1 MIDPEVFDEAVDK
14 AVRSRCKAFD
24 TFILA
29 LFSFGVGV
37 FVTGMALYYFN

>member
-14 AVRSRCKAFD
+14 AVRARCKAFD

-29 LFSFGVGV
+29 LFSFGCGV
-37 FVTGMALYYFN
+37 FCTGMMLYWLS

>member
-1 MIDPEVFDEAVDK
+1 MIDPEVFDEAVDR
-14 AVRSRCKAFD
+14 AVRARCKAFD

-29 LFSFGVGV
+29 LFSFGCGV